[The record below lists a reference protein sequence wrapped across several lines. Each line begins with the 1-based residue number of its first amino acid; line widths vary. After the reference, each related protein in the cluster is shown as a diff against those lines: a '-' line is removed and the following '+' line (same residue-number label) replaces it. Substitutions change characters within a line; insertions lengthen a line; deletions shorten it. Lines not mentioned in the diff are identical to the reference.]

1 MVVSKHDAAQALRD
15 IDSAQQRTHSM
26 LRYRANAPHFL
37 LWGVVWLIANC
48 ICEFNPALGGKAWQS
63 LATMGSVVSIWL
75 SIRSVKQTV
84 KQTENSRQGWYFVT
98 VWLAILIFFIA
109 TFAVLPHLDGKQSNA
124 YISLFWA
131 FLYTLMGIWSG
142 SRIVVVGILTTAAI
156 LVGYF
161 LITTHY
167 FLWMGVV
174 TGGLLINSSSL
185 FRKPMSKGALWMM
198 TSAPCR

>member
-37 LWGVVWLIANC
+37 LWGVIWLIANC
-48 ICEFNPALGGKAWQS
+48 ICEFNPALGGKAWQI

-75 SIRSVKQTV
+75 SIHGVKQTATS
-84 KQTENSRQGWYFVT
+84 QQGWYIGA

-109 TFAVLPHLDGKQSNA
+109 TFAVLPHLDGKQGNA

-142 SRIVVVGILTTAAI
+142 SRIIVVGILTTAAI

-174 TGGLLINSSSL
+174 TGGLLIVGGL
-185 FRKPMSKGALWMM
+185 WLRKV
-198 TSAPCR
+198 